1 MSDTLSETTERFLD
15 LAHAEPEP
23 LLAEMADHGREQ
35 SFPTIGPD
43 AGRFLRAL
51 ARLTGADR
59 VFEFGSGFGYSG
71 AWFAGALPA
80 DGELV
85 LTEYDDDELDEAREF
100 LGRGDYDC
108 AVRFEGGDAIET
120 FGRSDGP
127 FDVVLIDHEKSR
139 YVEAFD
145 LAREKLSSHGAI
157 VADNML
163 RGPASAD
170 DVVAALEGDDPA
182 DEWVAGIAGY
192 VEHVRNDSEFET
204 AFVPLGSGLAV
215 STPR

>member
-1 MSDTLSETTERFLD
+1 MSEVLSETTERFLD
-15 LAHAEPEP
+15 LARDEPEP
-23 LLAEMADHGREQ
+23 LLAEMAAHGDEQ

-43 AGRFLRAL
+43 AGRFLRVL
-51 ARLTGADR
+51 ARLTRAER

-85 LTEYDDDELDEAREF
+85 LTEYDDDELAEAREF
-100 LGRGDYDC
+100 LARGDYDPT
-108 AVRFEGGDAIET
+108 VRFEGGDAIET
-120 FGRSDGP
+120 FEAFDGP
-127 FDVVLIDHEKSR
+127 FDVVLIDHEKHR
-139 YVEAFD
+139 YVDAFE
-145 LAREKLSSHGAI
+145 LAREQLSPHGAI

-170 DVVAALEGDDPA
+170 DVVAVLSGEDAIE
-182 DEWVAGIAGY
+182 ESIAGVVDY
-192 VEHVRNDSEFET
+192 VEHVRDDPEFDT

-215 STPR
+215 STPK